1 VRPRYRWYATS
12 MDANWLAPQPTPNI
26 AAATINQSRG
36 GGAPPATGSVGTFD
50 PVKLV
55 LPASLDRSPRLA
67 RGQLAPVTQD
77 IEVPTVG
84 STQDIEIYLV
94 WSTQDIEDPEVRTT

>member
-1 VRPRYRWYATS
+1 MTRRTSLVLMVRPRYRWY
-12 MDANWLAPQPTPNI
+12 
-26 AAATINQSRG
+26 
-36 GGAPPATGSVGTFD
+36 ATGSVGTFD